1 MSSTCPP
8 TVPVAAKA
16 DRIDAVTR
24 PRFYVPGLDPSRDET
39 MLPEDESHHLVRV
52 MRLTAGDEIAVFDGN
67 GHEFLARVVRADRKG
82 VTAAIG
88 DPIAPPPEP
97 VVSTVLVQAVL
108 KGDKMDGVVR
118 DATMAGVARIVP
130 VVTERSLPGLAALGR
145 AHAHERWQRVAVASA
160 KQCRRA
166 RLPIIEAPR
175 PFRDWLAAPFE
186 GRRLLLAEP
195 SSDAGGIQPMR
206 AALDGAAPVA
216 VACIVGPEGGWSA
229 AERIAAVSAGCALAS
244 LGQMTLR
251 ADAVGLVAVSI
262 VNFMFDP
269 T

>member
-1 MSSTCPP
+1 
-8 TVPVAAKA
+8 
-16 DRIDAVTR
+16 
-24 PRFYVPGLDPSRDET
+24 

-52 MRLTAGDEIAVFDGN
+52 LRLAAGDEIAVFDGS
-67 GHEFLARVVRADRKG
+67 GHEFHARVVRADRKG
-82 VTAAIG
+82 VTVAIG
-88 DPIAPPPEP
+88 DAIGPHPEP
-97 VVSTVLVQAVL
+97 AVPTILVQAVL

-130 VVTERSLPGLAALGR
+130 VVTERSLLGLAALGR

-175 PFRDWLAAPFE
+175 PLGDWLPAPFA
-186 GRRLLLAEP
+186 GRRLFFVEPLLE
-195 SSDAGGIQPMR
+195 AGGVQPLR
-206 AALDGAAPVA
+206 AALDSPAPEA

-229 AERIAAVSAGCALAS
+229 AERAAAVSGGCALAS

-262 VNFMFDP
+262 VNFMFDGR
-269 T
+269 